1 MAKWSDIREKHLGDP
16 GVAEEYMKLPS
27 VELVAQIIRARK
39 SKGLTQEDLA
49 KAVGTKQ
56 PAIARIESGK
66 YHGCSINTLLKIAD
80 ALDTPLTIRPRKSV
94 KLKALESQNFQK
106 KTKLRKVAE
115 R

>member
-16 GVAEEYMKLPS
+16 EVAEEYMKLPS
-27 VELVAQIIRARK
+27 VEFIAQIIRARK

-66 YHGCSINTLLKIAD
+66 YLGCSINTLLKIAD
-80 ALDTPLTIRPRKSV
+80 ALDTPFTIRPRKSM
-94 KLKALESQNFQK
+94 KLKALESKRLQTG
-106 KTKLRKVAE
+106 TKLRKAAE